1 MGPCAQAW
9 PALTVPAGTTP
20 HGGPGV
26 NGTLATAKQSDGS
39 LQVTYNGA
47 LLYTFVSD
55 TSPGQVTGNGVAGFS
70 VAKPST
76 SSTQAGASSGSSS
89 GSTNTSSGGTTTT
102 KGGYG
107 Y

>member
-1 MGPCAQAW
+1 
-9 PALTVPAGTTP
+9 VS
-20 HGGPGV
+20 
-26 NGTLATAKQSDGS
+26 GTLATAQQSNGA

-76 SSTQAGASSGSSS
+76 SSTQAGASGGSSPA
-89 GSTNTSSGGTTTT
+89 GTTTTKSGGTTTT